1 MNKIKPVTPLRLVRM
16 NELTEML
23 NYHKSSINNL
33 IQEGRFPQRIK
44 ISTNASAWLLPE
56 VHAWINQTWKEGDS
70 FSPRLIDSTRLLT
83 RQNVLNLLGIKKD
96 TLNRMIK
103 RKTFPEGKALS
114 HREHRWD
121 YNDVMGWLAGKI
133 QERDLRDD

>member
-1 MNKIKPVTPLRLVRM
+1 MNNIKQIIPLRLIRM

-103 RKTFPEGKALS
+103 RKNLS
-114 HREHRWD
+114 RRK
-121 YNDVMGWLAGKI
+121 GFKSPRASLG
-133 QERDLRDD
+133 L